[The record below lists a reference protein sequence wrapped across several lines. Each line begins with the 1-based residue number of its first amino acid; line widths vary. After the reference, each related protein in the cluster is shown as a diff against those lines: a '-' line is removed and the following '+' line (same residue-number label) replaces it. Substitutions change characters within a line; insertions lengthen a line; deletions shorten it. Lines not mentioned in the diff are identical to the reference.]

1 MKAALLQM
9 DIAWEDPERN
19 FATIEGHARAAAA
32 AGADLLVLPEMF
44 GYGFSMNTSAI
55 AEPYNGRCAQFL
67 VSLSTSLGLCV
78 MGSVPERSQED
89 PDAPPYNTLVLA
101 RPDASQER
109 YRKIHPF
116 TFAKEDEHYSA
127 GTEFVTTTVAGVRLT
142 LFVCYDLRF
151 ADEFWATADQTDA
164 YVVVANWPAKRRQ
177 HWMTLLQARAI
188 ENQAYVL
195 GVNRVG
201 AGGPRGELAYSGDS
215 AAYDPWGEPIV
226 AATKDP
232 TLLLCEIDPAR
243 VSSART
249 KFPVLADRRAPSRND
264 PK

>member
-9 DIAWEDPERN
+9 DIAWEQPERN
-19 FATIEGHARAAAA
+19 FERIEGHAAVAAA

-44 GYGFSMNTSAI
+44 AYGFSMNTGAI
-55 AEPYNGRCAQFL
+55 TEPFDGRSAQFL
-67 VSLSTSLGLCV
+67 SELATRHGLCV
-78 MGSVPERSQED
+78 TGSVPERAEED
-89 PDAPPYNTLVLA
+89 ADGMPYNTLVLA
-101 RPDASQER
+101 RPTGARER

-116 TFAKEDEHYSA
+116 TFAKEDEHYRA
-127 GTEFVTTTVAGVRLT
+127 GEDFVTTEVAGVRLT

-151 ADEFWATADQTDA
+151 ANEFWATAERTDA

-201 AGGPRGELAYSGDS
+201 SGGPEADLAYSGDS
-215 AAYDPWGEPIV
+215 AAYDPWGEPV
-226 AATKDP
+226 VTATKDE
-232 TLLLCEIDPAR
+232 TLLLCEIDPTR
-243 VSSART
+243 VSTART
-249 KFPVLADRRAPSRND
+249 KFPVLADRRRS
-264 PK
+264 